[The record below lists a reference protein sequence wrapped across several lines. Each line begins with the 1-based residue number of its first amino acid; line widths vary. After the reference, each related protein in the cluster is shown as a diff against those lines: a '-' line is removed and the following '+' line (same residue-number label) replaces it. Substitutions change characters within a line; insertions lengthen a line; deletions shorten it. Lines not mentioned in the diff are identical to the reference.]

1 MPEAAPRSP
10 PMNRMFDYLLAVG
23 MAVGCTLAHAESA
36 LLRSIDIE
44 SRAAVS
50 TGDVY
55 TRISPYL
62 NQEVNHE
69 LLQDVLDEITAYYRE
84 QGYPTSRAYLPL
96 QTSDDGTLRVEVLTA
111 NISSVQI
118 NEGAGLRRGA
128 RERLLAGVRSLK
140 GEPINTFQ
148 LESSL
153 LRLTDL
159 GSFDITGEFSPTA
172 DSGELDFIVNTSR
185 KRRFDL
191 ALFADNHGTEAAG
204 EYRAGLYTT
213 LRNATGNADN
223 LTFFAAASD
232 EQQYDFSLG
241 YDLPLNGYPTVLGAA
256 VCYNTYDLAQEYA
269 LLGATGQA
277 LSFDVYLRHT
287 LQRSRYDKLLLSV
300 GGYYKQLRD
309 SFETFGVDFRK
320 HETALY
326 AGLSYGYDD
335 QRYYL
340 SAQAKGTAG
349 RLVNDD
355 DWDIFEEG
363 TYLIYNQ
370 ELSGGYYLRP
380 QWLALATLRLQA
392 ANQELSGAERMTL
405 SGADA
410 VAAYDSSVLNTD
422 SGLLAQLAVQYQH
435 KGTTALR
442 VRPHLDYACGKSH
455 GASSERLAGIGV
467 DGQISHKGFFAR
479 LQLNHALRDPSGI
492 QADSL
497 KAYLAI
503 GYQNV

>member
-1 MPEAAPRSP
+1 MK
-10 PMNRMFDYLLAVG
+10 RMFAHLLAAG
-23 MAVGCTLAHAESA
+23 LAAGCTLAHADSA

-50 TGDVY
+50 TSDVY

-69 LLQDVLDEITAYYRE
+69 LLQDVLDEITSYYRE

-96 QTSDDGTLRVEVLTA
+96 QTSDDGTLRVEVLTS

-128 RERLLAGVRSLK
+128 RERLLSRVRDLR

-148 LESSL
+148 LEGSL

-159 GSFDITGEFSPTA
+159 GSFDITGEFRPTA
-172 DSGELDFIVNTSR
+172 DSGELDFIVNTAR

-204 EYRAGLYTT
+204 EYRAGFYTA
-213 LRNATGNADN
+213 LRNVSGNADN
-223 LTFFAAASD
+223 LTFFAAASN

-241 YDLPLNGYPTVLGAA
+241 YDIPLNGYPTVLGAA
-256 VCYNTYDLAQEYA
+256 LCYNTYDLAQEYA

-287 LQRSRYDKLLLSV
+287 LLRSRTDKLLLSV
-300 GGYYKQLRD
+300 GGYYKQLKD

-326 AGLSYGYDD
+326 AGLGYSYDD
-335 QRYYL
+335 QCYYL
-340 SAQAKGTAG
+340 NVQTKGTAG
-349 RLVNDD
+349 QLVNDD
-355 DWDIFEEG
+355 DWDVFEEG

-370 ELSGGYYLRP
+370 ELSGGYYFRP

-392 ANQELSGAERMTL
+392 ANMELSGTERMTL

-410 VAAYDSSVLNTD
+410 VAAYDSSVLNAD
-422 SGLLAQLAVQYQH
+422 SGVLTQLAVQYQH
-435 KGTTALR
+435 KGNTALR
-442 VRPHLDYACGKSH
+442 VRPHLDYGYGKSH
-455 GASSERLAGIGV
+455 GSASERLAGVGI
-467 DGQISHKGFFAR
+467 DGQISHSGFFAKI
-479 LQLNHALRDPSGI
+479 QLNHALRDPAGI
-492 QADSL
+492 QTDSL
-497 KAYLAI
+497 KAFLSI